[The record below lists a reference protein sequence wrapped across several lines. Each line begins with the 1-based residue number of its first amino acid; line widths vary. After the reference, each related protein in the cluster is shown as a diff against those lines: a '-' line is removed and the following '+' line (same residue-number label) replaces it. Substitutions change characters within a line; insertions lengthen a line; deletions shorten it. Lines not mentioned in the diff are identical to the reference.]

1 MGETETQR
9 EEGISGINETGTQSA
24 TVTILPDP
32 EEGPVTPAGPLR
44 SVQEAEIELP
54 PEELARLWG
63 PTTLERLARAYWRY
77 LNRIS
82 LGLLRVGYSNTGRFV
97 VLGWRRLVL
106 LRFRPPE
113 FDTGLGFG
121 RVTWPIE
128 RGVLV
133 SAEGRGRG
141 YLQIDVRRLDDV
153 DGGDMAKVRV
163 RATVANFY
171 PFLRGS
177 GVIARIGSW
186 FYSQTQL
193 RIHVLVTRG
202 FLKSLASGDLPPLRP
217 GRESAYD
224 TPED

>member
-1 MGETETQR
+1 MGSAAPVR
-9 EEGISGINETGTQSA
+9 EGGEAMSEVPERTA

-32 EEGPVTPAGPLR
+32 EQGPVTPAGPLR
-44 SVQEAEIELP
+44 SVQEAELALPASEL
-54 PEELARLWG
+54 ERLWNA
-63 PTTLERLARAYWRY
+63 TTLERLARAYWRY
-77 LNRIS
+77 LGRIS
-82 LGLLRVGYSNTGRFV
+82 LGLLRVGYSASGRYIVF
-97 VLGWRRLVL
+97 GWRRLVL

-113 FDTGLGFG
+113 FDTGPGFG

-133 SAEGRGRG
+133 SPEGRGRG
-141 YLQIDVRRLDDV
+141 YLRIDVRRCD
-153 DGGDMAKVRV
+153 DGGAAGEARVRV
-163 RATVANFY
+163 RASVANFY

-177 GVIARIGSW
+177 GWFARLGSW

-202 FLKSLASGDLPPLRP
+202 FLRSLASGDLPPLRP

-224 TPED
+224 TPSG